1 MFLVTSVVTV
11 DLTTFLYNP
20 FEHHHEVNLVA
31 ATSKE
36 LAFHTPPE
44 VTPPVV
50 VASVIVV
57 VKAGQAGA
65 ILEVAVLITY
75 VGLTVVSYVLNK
87 VLLLQQAPPS
97 AAAVEY
103 HVDSSVV
110 GTSWPIDVAQVVL
123 AD

>member
-1 MFLVTSVVTV
+1 MFLVTSVVKV

-36 LAFHTPPE
+36 LVSHLPPE
-44 VTPPVV
+44 VVLLEV

-65 ILEVAVLITY
+65 ILE
-75 VGLTVVSYVLNK
+75 
-87 VLLLQQAPPS
+87 
-97 AAAVEY
+97 
-103 HVDSSVV
+103 
-110 GTSWPIDVAQVVL
+110 
-123 AD
+123 

>member
-1 MFLVTSVVTV
+1 MFLVTSVVAV

-31 ATSKE
+31 ATSK
-36 LAFHTPPE
+36 LLTLNLPLTTGGPP
-44 VTPPVV
+44 
-50 VASVIVV
+50 VASVTEV
-57 VKAGQAGA
+57 VKIGQ
-65 ILEVAVLITY
+65 EYYTFSVAAPTVY
-75 VGLTVVSYVLNK
+75 DGLTVPICVTNA

-110 GTSWPIDVAQVVL
+110 GTS
-123 AD
+123 

>member
-1 MFLVTSVVTV
+1 MFLVTSVVPV
-11 DLTTFLYNP
+11 DATTFLYNP

-36 LAFHTPPE
+36 LAFHLPP
-44 VTPPVV
+44 VVVLLVV

-75 VGLTVVSYVLNK
+75 VGLIVASYVLNK

-110 GTSWPIDVAQVVL
+110 GTS
-123 AD
+123 